1 MNPLPPGRHPAAVLY
16 DGAPRQR
23 PLPVC
28 DHYCGSAAL
37 IDKSLALQATL
48 GPVFDVT
55 ADCED
60 GAAVGAEAEHA
71 AMVAARVN
79 GPGNRF
85 GRLGARVHDP
95 QHRAFE
101 ADLAT
106 LIGTAG
112 SRLAYLTLPK
122 IESAADLAAA
132 AAVCERLEARAGL
145 AAPVPLQVLVE
156 SPRGLRDIDAIAAH
170 PRVETVSFGLMDY
183 VSSFGGAVPGSTM
196 SSPGQFDHP
205 VLARALVDIV
215 LACHAHGKTP
225 AHGVTLE
232 IGDGSAAGADAAR
245 AAALGFLRKWSIHPN
260 QVRPIVAGFAP
271 AEDQVADA
279 ARILLAAVAAGWG
292 PIRDR
297 DRLHDR
303 ASYRYWWQVLQRAR
317 LTGRPIDAAAEA
329 AFFEET
335 A

>member
-1 MNPLPPGRHPAAVLY
+1 MGLHPSAVLY
-16 DGAPRQR
+16 DGAPTR
-23 PLPVC
+23 PSLPVC

-71 AMVAARVN
+71 AMVADRVN
-79 GPGNRF
+79 SPANRF

-101 ADLAT
+101 ADLTT
-106 LIGTAG
+106 LISLAG

-122 IESAADLAAA
+122 IESADDLNAAIDLCA
-132 AAVCERLEARAGL
+132 RVERRAGIHR
-145 AAPVPLQVLVE
+145 PVPLQVLVE

-170 PRVETVSFGLMDY
+170 PRVDAVSFGLMDY

-196 SSPGQFDHP
+196 HAPGQFDHP
-205 VLARALVDIV
+205 VLSRALVDIV
-215 LACHAHGKTP
+215 LACHAHGKVP
-225 AHGVTLE
+225 VHGVTLA
-232 IGDGSAAGADAAR
+232 IGDGSAAGSDAAR
-245 AAALGFLRKWSIHPN
+245 AASLGFLRKWSIHPA
-260 QVRPIVAGFAP
+260 QIRPIVAAFSP
-271 AEDQVADA
+271 ADDQVADA
-279 ARILLAAVAAGWG
+279 ARILLAAATADWG

-297 DRLHDR
+297 DQLHDR

-329 AFFEET
+329 AFFEES